1 MPKKPINYS
10 KNLIYKLV
18 CKDLNITDCYV
29 GHTTN
34 FKQRKKSHKSSCNN
48 QNRKQYNFNVYK
60 FIRENGGWNNW
71 NMIEIKKYPCNDKR
85 EAEAEERRYYEQLNS
100 NLNSQAPF
108 RTEDEKKEQ
117 RKEQSKKYNEEN
129 KDKKKE
135 QNNNYREKNKEKI
148 KEQSK
153 KYNEENKD
161 KIKEQNKNYK
171 EKNKDKIKE
180 QNKNYKE
187 NNKDKI
193 KKKINCECGGKYTHA
208 NISIHL
214 KTKKHQNYLNN

>member
-108 RTEDEKKEQ
+108 RTEDEKKDYD
-117 RKEQSKKYNEEN
+117 KEQKQKHKIKRYEKASQKIECECGSIIRRSDISTHKKSKKHQ
-129 KDKKKE
+129 KL
-135 QNNNYREKNKEKI
+135 NKEI
-148 KEQSK
+148 
-153 KYNEENKD
+153 KD
-161 KIKEQNKNYK
+161 KIP
-171 EKNKDKIKE
+171 I
-180 QNKNYKE
+180 
-187 NNKDKI
+187 
-193 KKKINCECGGKYTHA
+193 INP
-208 NISIHL
+208 
-214 KTKKHQNYLNN
+214 